1 MVLLEVLVALLI
13 VSIMGV
19 AVVGLL
25 STTVRAADR
34 MSRDEDRMLSA
45 HRVLLQYTLMSE
57 RELAQRIGTRQVG
70 DARIEVTRP
79 RPAVYRIAVADTTA
93 GFPELLVTLLYR
105 PAARS

>member
-13 VSIMGV
+13 VSIAGV

-25 STTVRAADR
+25 ATTVQAANR
-34 MSRDEDRMLSA
+34 VTREEERIMSA

-57 RELAQRIGTRQVG
+57 AELAQRIGARQVG
-70 DARIEVTRP
+70 GARIAVTRP
-79 RPAVYRIAVADTTA
+79 RPAVYRIAVEDTTA